1 MTPCSFLERNLQAL
15 KIGNTAIF
23 HWLAAQESG
32 SRNLDSSLFTNRWG
46 LLDWRLPS
54 GKGLF
59 DPIPPGMFYS
69 EWIPREKEDTSA
81 TLIVGCNLGYG
92 INHVLSNTPHT
103 HKVLVLEPR
112 QKMLLACLSQTDYR
126 PFFESKKLFFVPP
139 DLAFMHKVVW
149 QLNLQ
154 YMFGNIFVRSDIPS
168 RQLGPEYA
176 VWTDQWKETLEDL
189 SVEMNTLG
197 SRQNIMIGNEL
208 KNFARAMGDGS
219 LLPLK
224 NQGVELSAV
233 TLGAGPSLEKFAP
246 LLAQDP
252 GHALYTCGLQ
262 TLPALRPHG
271 LKPHLC
277 LAIDHTM
284 SMKKVYDRLDMEW
297 AGDIPLI
304 YSCKLA
310 PEVLRAYP
318 GPTLPMWTLGGLGTC
333 MSGDREVVL
342 DTGGNVGVALT
353 RFLTWCGVSQILLVG
368 QDFAWQ
374 GEKTHAAGHL
384 GDNNAFHFDSKRHIE
399 MKNRYGE
406 TIYSS
411 PAYTT
416 ALRNLENDLKRSN
429 VPVFNLYGGGASIKG
444 SKEVTYAQVLQ
455 KGLLSS
461 APGSLEHFVGT
472 LKQARSP
479 RPRPAFEARSLRWA
493 SSVHSVQKRLGKLFK
508 KAKKHQEEIHTT
520 LSQILFFLQQDPL
533 YRPYLFKE
541 ILSLAGLVRARQSYG
556 LKEKAEC
563 KQMLKQVVK
572 KVREMDQYLAYNK
585 RVA

>member
-1 MTPCSFLERNLQAL
+1 MKARTFLETNLKTL
-15 KIGNTAIF
+15 ERGNTAIF
-23 HWLAAQESG
+23 HWLAAQEPG
-32 SRNLDSSLFTNRWG
+32 SRDPDSNLVTNQWG
-46 LLDWRLPS
+46 LLDWCLPS

-59 DPIPPGMFYS
+59 DAISPGMLYR
-69 EWIPREKEDTSA
+69 EWIPREKADTSA
-81 TLIVGCNLGYG
+81 TLIVGCNLGFG
-92 INHVLSNTPHT
+92 INHVLSNTPHA

-112 QKMLLACLSQTDYR
+112 QEMLLACLSQTDYR
-126 PFFESKKLFFVPP
+126 PFFESKRLFFIPP
-139 DLAFMHKVVW
+139 DLAFLRKVVW
-149 QLNLQ
+149 QLKLQ
-154 YMFGNIFVRSDIPS
+154 YMFGNIFVRSDMPS

-176 VWTDQWKETLEDL
+176 VWTDQWKETLQDFT
-189 SVEMNTLG
+189 VEMNTLA
-197 SRQNIMIGNEL
+197 SRQNIMVGNEL
-208 KNFARAMGDGS
+208 KNFAHAMGDGS

-224 NQGVELSAV
+224 NQGVGLSAV
-233 TLGAGPSLEKFAP
+233 TLGAGPSLTKFAP
-246 LLAQDP
+246 FLVQDP

-262 TLPALRPHG
+262 TLPALQPHG

-297 AGDIPLI
+297 ARDIPLI

-310 PEVLRAYP
+310 PDVLRAYP
-318 GPTLPMWTLGGLGTC
+318 GPTLPLWTLGGLGNC
-333 MSGDREVVL
+333 MARDREVVL
-342 DTGGNVGVALT
+342 DAGGNVGVALT

-384 GDNNAFHFDSKRHIE
+384 ADKNTFRFDPKRHIE

-411 PAYTT
+411 LAYTT
-416 ALRNLENDLKRSN
+416 ALRDLENDLKRSN

-444 SKEVTYAQVLQ
+444 SKEVTCIQVFQ

-479 RPRPAFEARSLRWA
+479 RPRPIFEARSLQWA
-493 SSVHSVQKRLGKLFK
+493 GSVRSVQKRLEKLFK
-508 KAKKHQEEIHTT
+508 KAKKHQGEIHAT
-520 LSQILFFLQQDPL
+520 LSQILFFLRQDPL
-533 YRPYLFKE
+533 YRPYLFNE
-541 ILSLAGLVRARQSYG
+541 ILGLAGLVHARKSYG
-556 LKEKAEC
+556 LNEKAEC
-563 KQMLKQVVK
+563 KGMLKQVVK

-585 RVA
+585 RAA

>member
-1 MTPCSFLERNLQAL
+1 MKTRSFLETNLETL
-15 KIGNTAIF
+15 EIRNTAIF
-23 HWLAAQESG
+23 HWLAAQEPG
-32 SRNLDSSLFTNRWG
+32 PRDFDTNLVTNRRG

-59 DPIPPGMFYS
+59 DAIPPGMLYGQ
-69 EWIPREKEDTSA
+69 WIPRKKADTSV

-92 INHVLSNTPHT
+92 INHILSNTPNT

-112 QKMLLACLSQTDYR
+112 REMLLACLSQTDYR

-139 DLAFMHKVVW
+139 DLALLRKVVR

-176 VWTDQWKETLEDL
+176 AWTNQWKETLEDL

-197 SRQNIMIGNEL
+197 SRQDIMVGNEL
-208 KNFARAMGDGS
+208 KNLARAMGDGS

-224 NQGVELSAV
+224 NQGVGLSAV
-233 TLGAGPSLEKFAP
+233 ILGAGPSLATFVP
-246 LLAQDP
+246 FLAQDP
-252 GHALYTCGLQ
+252 GYALYACGLQ
-262 TLPALRPHG
+262 TLPALQAHDLR
-271 LKPHLC
+271 PHLC
-277 LAIDHTM
+277 MAIDHTV

-297 AGDIPLI
+297 ASDIPLI

-318 GPTLPMWTLGGLGTC
+318 GPTLPLWTIGGLGPC
-333 MSGDREVVL
+333 MPRDREVVL
-342 DTGGNVGVALT
+342 DAGGNVGVALT
-353 RFLTWCGVSQILLVG
+353 RFLSWCGVSQILLVG

-374 GEKTHAAGHL
+374 GEKTHAAGHFSE
-384 GDNNAFHFDSKRHIE
+384 NNTFRFDPERHIE
-399 MKNRYGE
+399 MKNRYGK

-416 ALRNLENDLKRSN
+416 ALRDLENDLTRSKR
-429 VPVFNLYGGGASIKG
+429 PVFNLYGGGAIIRG
-444 SKEVTYAQVLQ
+444 SKEVTWAEVFH

-461 APGSLEHFVGT
+461 APGSLELFVGA

-479 RPRPAFEARSLRWA
+479 RPWPMFEARSLQWA
-493 SSVHSVQKRLGKLFK
+493 SSVHSVQKRLNRLFK
-508 KAKKHQEEIHTT
+508 KSKKHQEEIHIT
-520 LSQILFFLQQDPL
+520 LSQILFFLRQDPL
-533 YRPYLFKE
+533 YRPYLFNE
-541 ILSLAGLVRARQSYG
+541 IYSLAGLVHARQGYG
-556 LKEKAEC
+556 LKERAEC
-563 KQMLKQVVK
+563 RQVLKQVVQ
-572 KVREMDQYLAYNK
+572 KVREMDEYLVYDRRTA
-585 RVA
+585 